1 MDAAWIGV
9 IGGAVGAAGSLAG
22 SVATQLIA
30 SKNAT
35 ALKTTDREALLQDRW
50 FEEKRGVYMDL
61 VETVTKAHVA
71 YINLKLMSAENRPQS
86 REVDDLLLAFEGI
99 LELLPRLSLLGS
111 TRIRSAAQAQ
121 TKRILAAAKWAAGDS
136 EARDPGDDGSAFEY
150 VLWVARQD
158 LGVGD
163 DGAPDWERAA
173 REEQWGLHLED

>member
-35 ALKTTDREALLQDRW
+35 ALKATDREALLQDRW

-61 VETVTKAHVA
+61 VETATKAHVA
-71 YINLKLMSAENRPQS
+71 FINLKLMPAENRQQS
-86 REVDDLLLAFEGI
+86 REVDDLLLAFESI

-121 TKRILAAAKWAAGDS
+121 TERILAAVKWAGDLES
-136 EARDPGDDGSAFEY
+136 TNPDDDGAAFEY

-163 DGAPDWERAA
+163 DGAPDWAKKA
-173 REEQWGLHLED
+173 REEQWGVHLEN